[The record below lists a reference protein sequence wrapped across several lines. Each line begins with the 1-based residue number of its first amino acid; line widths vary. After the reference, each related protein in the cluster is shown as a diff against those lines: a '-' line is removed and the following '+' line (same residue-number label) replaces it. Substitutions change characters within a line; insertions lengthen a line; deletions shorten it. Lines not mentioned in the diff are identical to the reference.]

1 LLTFNVL
8 NEGSPYTDDELLG
21 QLRAG
26 NRMAFEAIYR
36 RYWPVLYTTAYKR
49 LGDKE
54 QTEDVLQEVF
64 ARCWIKRET
73 LRIQHLPAYLSSAV
87 RYEVIRYLTRTK
99 TAFSFFEPFEALLL
113 EGETP
118 EERLIA
124 KELQELVYRYA
135 DTLPVKKRQIFLLHV
150 RNKLS
155 TREIAG
161 ELQISQKTV
170 QNQLGSALQ
179 GLKANLA
186 PVVLVILSTRL

>member
-1 LLTFNVL
+1 VK
-8 NEGSPYTDDELLG
+8 ESSAYTDDELVA

-26 NRMAFEAIYR
+26 DRMAFEAIYR
-36 RYWPVLYTTAYKR
+36 RYWPLLYAIAYKR
-49 LGDKE
+49 LADQE
-54 QTEDVLQEVF
+54 QTADVLQEVF
-64 ARCWIKRET
+64 ARCWIKREA
-73 LRIQHLPAYLSSAV
+73 LQIHHLPAYLSSAV

-99 TAFSFFEPFEALLL
+99 TALSFFEPFEALLL

-124 KELQELVYRYA
+124 KELQELVYKYA

-161 ELQISQKTV
+161 ELQIAQKTV

-179 GLKANLA
+179 GLKTHLA
-186 PVVLVILSTRL
+186 PVVLVILSTRF